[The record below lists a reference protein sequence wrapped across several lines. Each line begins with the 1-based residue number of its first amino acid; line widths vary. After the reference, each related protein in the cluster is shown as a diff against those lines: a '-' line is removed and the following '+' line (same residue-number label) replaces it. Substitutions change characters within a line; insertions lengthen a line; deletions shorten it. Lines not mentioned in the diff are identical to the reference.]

1 MMEHL
6 SVKEL
11 ESYLDDDLLKLLKKE
26 DIRHIFLIN
35 TKIIS
40 NFEKFF
46 STFLPDSVKYF
57 VVISSDLPVK
67 IIKESLIRAKD
78 TLEVSCYITSK
89 LPQKSMIIIGLQSVS
104 EREELKELSA
114 FRT

>member
-11 ESYLDDDLLKLLKKE
+11 ESYLDDDLLKLLNKE
-26 DIRHIFLIN
+26 DIRYIFLIN

-57 VVISSDLPVK
+57 VAIPPDLPVK

-78 TLEVSCYITSK
+78 ALEVSCYITSK
-89 LPQKSMIIIGLQSVS
+89 LPPKSMIVIGLQSVNG
-104 EREELKELSA
+104 REELKEPSA

>member
-1 MMEHL
+1 MMGHL

-11 ESYLDDDLLKLLKKE
+11 ESYLDDDLLKLLNKE
-26 DIRHIFLIN
+26 DIRYIFLIN

-57 VVISSDLPVK
+57 VAISSDLPVK

-78 TLEVSCYITSK
+78 ALEVSCYITSK
-89 LPQKSMIIIGLQSVS
+89 LPPKSMIVIGLQSVS
-104 EREELKELSA
+104 GRGELKKPSA
-114 FRT
+114 LRT